1 MHFRTTIPTGFTS
14 ATSLRK
20 SVFAAGICALLA
32 LSSPVSLVAQPAAPS
47 APVERATPQQYIQQW
62 GEIAVREMVQHGIP
76 ASITLAQGILESG
89 NGNSE
94 LARASNNHFGI
105 KCHGTWNGRKTYHD
119 DDAAGECFRVYDDP
133 ADSYAD
139 HSAFLKKPRYSGLF
153 ALEVTDYKGWAHGL
167 KSAGY
172 ATHPSYA
179 QMLIDIIE
187 RNDLATFDARG
198 LELMGRHDATAWAGT
213 QRTDEPNLA
222 GSDRFRP
229 AGTIGRDRELRLSGN
244 RVLFIVAKAGDTFED
259 LAYELDM
266 MPWQFYRYNDVE
278 RKKGLAHRVEPGEV
292 IYLQPKRDHAA
303 TDWHVVAPGETI
315 RDIAQRYGV
324 KLQSLISLNLLQ
336 PGEAPKPGD
345 LLSLRWQMAEGGRLH
360 WTARLRGAQLPD
372 EPDVPDLR

>member
-1 MHFRTTIPTGFTS
+1 
-14 ATSLRK
+14 
-20 SVFAAGICALLA
+20 
-32 LSSPVSLVAQPAAPS
+32 
-47 APVERATPQQYIQQW
+47 
-62 GEIAVREMVQHGIP
+62 MVQHGIP

-94 LARASNNHFGI
+94 LARSSNNHFGI
-105 KCHGTWNGRKTYHD
+105 KCHGTWSGRKTYHD
-119 DDAAGECFRVYDDP
+119 DDAAGECFRAYDDP

-139 HSAFLKKPRYSGLF
+139 HSAFLKKPRYARLF
-153 ALEVTDYKGWAHGL
+153 DLEVTDYKGWAHGL

-187 RNDLATFDARG
+187 RNDLTTFDARG
-198 LELMGRHDATAWAGT
+198 LELLGRHDATAWTGP
-213 QRTDEPNLA
+213 QRSDEANLA

-229 AGTIGRDRELRLSGN
+229 AGTIGRNRELRLSGN

-303 TDWHVVAPGETI
+303 TDWHVVAQGETI
-315 RDIAQRYGV
+315 RDIAQRYGIR
-324 KLQSLISLNLLQ
+324 LQSLISLNLLQ

-345 LLSLRWQMAEGGRLH
+345 LLSLRWQMAAGGRLH
-360 WTARLRGAQLPD
+360 WTARLRGAQLPN
-372 EPDVPDLR
+372 EPDVPDQR